1 MPKIGSPQD
10 AATAGLVA
18 RIVGLLPSL
27 TPAEQRVARH
37 VVADP
42 AGAAA
47 RTVTDLAAAAG
58 ASEATVIRFCRSI
71 GVPGYPQLRLRL
83 AAESGRH
90 AGPADP
96 GDGALPPDADLARI
110 IATVAFQDARAVRD
124 TAGGLDPV
132 LCTTAVDALVAA
144 GRIEVHGAGGSGF
157 VAAELRRKLHGLG
170 LPASGWPDAPSAYAS
185 VDRLGPG
192 DVAVTLSHSGTTAQ
206 TVEVARRARHRG
218 STTVALTTFPRS
230 ALGRV
235 ADLVLTTAT
244 RETADRQGDD
254 AGRVAQL
261 MIVDILVL
269 GVARRGVTRPGD

>member
-10 AATAGLVA
+10 AAAGLVA

-71 GVPGYPQLRLRL
+71 GVSGYPQLRLRL

-96 GDGALPPDADLARI
+96 GDGALPPDADLAQI

-124 TAGGLDPV
+124 TAAGLDPR
-132 LCTTAVDALVAA
+132 LCTAAVDALVAA
-144 GRIEVHGAGGSGF
+144 TRIEVHGAGGSGF
-157 VAAELRRKLHGLG
+157 VAAALRRKLHTLG
-170 LPASGWPDAPSAYAS
+170 LPAAGWPDAPSAYAS

-192 DVAVTLSHSGTTAQ
+192 DVVVALSHSGTTAQ
-206 TVEVARRARHRG
+206 TVEVVRRARRRG

-230 ALGRV
+230 ALGRA

-244 RETADRQGDD
+244 RETTGRQGDG

-261 MIVDILVL
+261 TVVDILAL
-269 GVARRGVTRPGD
+269 GVACRGVTRPGD

>member
-1 MPKIGSPQD
+1 VPKIGSSHD
-10 AATAGLVA
+10 AAGAGLVA

-58 ASEATVIRFCRSI
+58 TSEATVIRFCRSI
-71 GVPGYPQLRLRL
+71 GVSGYPQLRLRL
-83 AAESGRH
+83 AAEADRH
-90 AGPADP
+90 TAPRDP
-96 GDGALPPDADLARI
+96 GDGTLPPDADLARI
-110 IATVAFQDARAVRD
+110 IAGVAFEDARAVRD
-124 TAGGLDPV
+124 TAAGLNPV
-132 LCTTAVDALVAA
+132 HCTTVVDALVAA

-185 VDRLGPG
+185 ADRLGPG
-192 DVAVTLSHSGTTAQ
+192 DVAVALSHSGSTAQ
-206 TVEVARRARHRG
+206 TVEVVRRARRRG
-218 STTVALTTFPRS
+218 SRTVALTTFPRS
-230 ALGRV
+230 VLGR
-235 ADLVLTTAT
+235 AAELVLTTAT
-244 RETADRQGDD
+244 RETADRQGDG

-269 GVARRGVTRPGD
+269 AVARRGVTRPGD